1 MSLDK
6 VKLKELRKVID
17 SKLQELNEGVT
28 LELGNCSF
36 RDSHATFKLEV
47 QVKGGDSKLMSDL
60 KQIASLSN
68 LDLDKVHLERKLNWG
83 IFENGNYHF
92 KLAGYKS
99 RARTKPFIVQC
110 QNSLQEFVIDENTCD
125 KWFQKPAEKN

>member
-6 VKLKELRKVID
+6 VKLKELRKVIN

-47 QVKGGDSKLMSDL
+47 QVKGGDSKRMSDL
-60 KQIASLSN
+60 TQIAGHMN
-68 LDLDKVHLERKLNWG
+68 LDLDK
-83 IFENGNYHF
+83 IYINGAQHF
-92 KLAGYKS
+92 NLAGWKS
-99 RARTKPFIVQC
+99 RARSKPFIVQC
-110 QNSLQEFVIDENTCD
+110 QNSLQEFVIDNDTCD